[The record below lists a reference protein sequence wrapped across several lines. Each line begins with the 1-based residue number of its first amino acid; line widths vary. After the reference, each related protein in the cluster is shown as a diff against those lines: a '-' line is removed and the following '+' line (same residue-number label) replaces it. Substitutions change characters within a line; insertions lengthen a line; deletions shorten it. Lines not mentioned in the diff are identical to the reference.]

1 MSIRT
6 NSRVRTTMKSFLDAI
21 PHKRG
26 EWKSSDILWRRE
38 SERNP
43 WPERNLFRTI
53 ASMNFCFIWPKIDK
67 MASKNV
73 AKLKKKK
80 KRREK
85 RQCWKI
91 DVQRFSA
98 SFYIGIREFGDIF
111 FSLSLSSLIVFLIL
125 LLIYEVTDI
134 VIVNAIVFVKLLNS
148 FEHCQ

>member
-21 PHKRG
+21 PHKPG

-43 WPERNLFRTI
+43 WPERNLFWTI
-53 ASMNFCFIWPKIDK
+53 ASMNFCFIWSKIDK

-73 AKLKKKK
+73 AKLKKKR
-80 KRREK
+80 RREK

-91 DVQRFSA
+91 DVQRRFSA

-111 FSLSLSSLIVFLIL
+111 SSLFPYCIPDFVINLNLF
-125 LLIYEVTDI
+125 TDI
-134 VIVNAIVFVKLLNS
+134 VIVNASFWIRLGIANS
-148 FEHCQ
+148 CRY